1 METAYLIKSA
11 QSNFTHHT
19 TTHCLTTNVCHSY
32 IITTTTTAAATS
44 TAAAAFALMP
54 RRHDGR
60 MWMDGKIEIEAPCGF
75 LSPGVKLRQTRDHN
89 AEPPIIATAMA
100 STVASP
106 SDSSV
111 GSSPAAVAATG
122 GGGGGSGG
130 GVVVAVDSNA
140 LGGESA
146 TVGKATW
153 PAPLND
159 ATRFK
164 VHVVADS
171 KDEALGH
178 FVTLVHEFH
187 K

>member
-11 QSNFTHHT
+11 QSDFTHHT

-54 RRHDGR
+54 RRHGGWTTKSKLMHR
-60 MWMDGKIEIEAPCGF
+60 VV

-187 K
+187 EYV